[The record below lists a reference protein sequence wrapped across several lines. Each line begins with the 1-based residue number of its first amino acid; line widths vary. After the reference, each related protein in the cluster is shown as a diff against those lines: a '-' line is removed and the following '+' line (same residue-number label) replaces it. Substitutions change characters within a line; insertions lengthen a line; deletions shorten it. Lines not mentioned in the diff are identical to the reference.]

1 MCLAACGPRTAP
13 PPEPGTTSGLPPD
26 LRGRRVMLLP
36 VQHVQGV
43 RGDPDAELAFTLQ
56 GLGGNIV
63 WVLPG
68 EVDEVLA
75 RSPAVQASTRG
86 LPVGTFF
93 AAEVERIGDPLYG
106 QIRRMAALVDAEA
119 VLLPVVASLEPQG
132 DTLSAIRIT
141 SAVIDPRSGRVAW
154 FGVLQGGAYPPDD
167 PRGLASA
174 METLA
179 RTLLWYAGD

>member
-1 MCLAACGPRTAP
+1 
-13 PPEPGTTSGLPPD
+13 
-26 LRGRRVMLLP
+26 
-36 VQHVQGV
+36 
-43 RGDPDAELAFTLQ
+43 
-56 GLGGNIV
+56 
-63 WVLPG
+63 
-68 EVDEVLA
+68 
-75 RSPAVQASTRG
+75 
-86 LPVGTFF
+86 
-93 AAEVERIGDPLYG
+93 
-106 QIRRMAALVDAEA
+106 MAALVDAEA
-119 VLLPVVASLEPQG
+119 VLLPVVASLEAQG